1 MYKKNKGCHIYIVAF
16 VAIYIKKK
24 YLKAKRRNPME
35 GDSIKYFTMQKHSLQ
50 KILYKKPKSFQI
62 LLLLLT
68 L

>member
-1 MYKKNKGCHIYIVAF
+1 VAF